1 MFRKSKPILSF
12 ATWLA
17 NKCEIQAQVE
27 QTQTE
32 PQQPK
37 GKWKT
42 RLQLPTQTIWMG
54 NDILSKIENP
64 DNYLNHA
71 LQKMKIE
78 TSSSLCSK
86 IQFDIVESTLP
97 TEWEDG
103 KTYKVFPYIELYDP
117 NPKSDKVKL
126 YFQPKLKPWSTENV

>member
-17 NKCEIQAQVE
+17 NKCEIQQLAEPE
-27 QTQTE
+27 Q
-32 PQQPK
+32 PQPK

-54 NDILSKIENP
+54 KDILAKIENP

-78 TSSSLCSK
+78 TSTSLCSK
-86 IQFDIVESTLP
+86 IQFDITLP

-103 KTYKVFPYIELYDP
+103 KTYKVFPYVELYDP

-126 YFQPKLKPWSTENV
+126 YFQPKSKPWSTENV